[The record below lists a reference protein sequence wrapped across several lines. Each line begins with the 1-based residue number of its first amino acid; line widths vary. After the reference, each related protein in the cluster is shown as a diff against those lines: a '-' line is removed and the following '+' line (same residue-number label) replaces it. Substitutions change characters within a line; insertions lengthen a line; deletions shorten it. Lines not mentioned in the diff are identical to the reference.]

1 MKIENNTVRLCCG
14 GKGCPVV
21 DVKGNKVIIT
31 DDYNNTIE
39 ISQEQAGMIKD
50 AVKLL
55 VERSDI
61 SDLSLE

>member
-21 DVKGNKVIIT
+21 DVKDNKVIIT
-31 DDYNNTIE
+31 DDHNNSIE
-39 ISQEQAGMIKD
+39 ISQEQAGLINE

-55 VERSDI
+55 VDRSDI
-61 SDLSLE
+61 SDE